1 MKAVVPVEYDD
12 DGVFYPVDMSA
23 KRCTMLAGIF
33 SDGTILK
40 PFIIIIYHVE
50 EELIVEGYIQ
60 DVVSFSHN
68 DKGFIDMIS
77 FELLAQNV
85 FFPEIFRRR

>member
-1 MKAVVPVEYDD
+1 
-12 DGVFYPVDMSA
+12 MSA

-33 SDGTILK
+33 SDGPILR
-40 PFIIIIYHVE
+40 PFIIIGRKTIE
-50 EELIVEGYIQ
+50 EELIAEGYNQ

-77 FELLAQNV
+77 FEILAQNV
-85 FFPEIFRRR
+85 FFPEIFRRRQEDYYDGNCWIIFDGRT